1 MAPFDTPQN
10 EHFRTL
16 AMKPNVNPSREGYQD
31 NRANDGPLNGAGRKN
46 QEFSMVNCEVLC
58 TVITP
63 KSESD

>member
-1 MAPFDTPQN
+1 
-10 EHFRTL
+10 
-16 AMKPNVNPSREGYQD
+16 MKPNVSPSREGYQD
-31 NRANDGPLNGAGRKN
+31 NRANDGPLNGAGREN